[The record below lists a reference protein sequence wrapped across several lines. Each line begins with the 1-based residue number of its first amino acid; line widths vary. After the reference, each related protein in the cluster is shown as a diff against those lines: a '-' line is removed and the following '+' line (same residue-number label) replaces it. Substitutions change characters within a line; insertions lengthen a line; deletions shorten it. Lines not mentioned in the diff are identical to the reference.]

1 MEDLEHALDLWN
13 GFAPKSQI
21 RHYHTILDTSPV
33 ALQEMPA
40 CVQLTPKRVSL
51 LCDAYSRILADTQQ
65 PPRTHPTATSGTH
78 TPTHHG
84 ISVFCVPGIWI
95 TSQRHI
101 AVLLRGN
108 CRAHGRQARG
118 AGTHTRVNCAALTR
132 SEGAPSASL

>member
-1 MEDLEHALDLWN
+1 
-13 GFAPKSQI
+13 
-21 RHYHTILDTSPV
+21 
-33 ALQEMPA
+33 MPA

-108 CRAHGRQARG
+108 GEAASRQTRDNARSRNTTEEGRHRRADDWAGDVRVRLCRRW
-118 AGTHTRVNCAALTR
+118 
-132 SEGAPSASL
+132 